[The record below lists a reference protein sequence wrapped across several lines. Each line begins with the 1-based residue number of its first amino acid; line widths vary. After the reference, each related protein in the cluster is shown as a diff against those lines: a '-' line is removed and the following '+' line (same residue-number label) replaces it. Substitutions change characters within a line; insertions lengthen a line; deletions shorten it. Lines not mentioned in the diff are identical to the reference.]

1 MKIFFILI
9 FLQGFISQDFEE
21 TMEKLETLENYV
33 SQFIEE
39 KKNSKTLIELFTTY
53 MREGS
58 VVYNDIF
65 WNFLLSSKSD
75 DDLDEYIQQ
84 KEKNESKTV
93 REIRN
98 YATIELPNKEKLIS
112 VIYLQP

>member
-1 MKIFFILI
+1 MYMKIFFILI

-53 MREGS
+53 MRK
-58 VVYNDIF
+58 VVLYIMIFFGISYYHLKVMMIWMNIYN
-65 WNFLLSSKSD
+65 K
-75 DDLDEYIQQ
+75 
-84 KEKNESKTV
+84 KKKMKV
-93 REIRN
+93 KR
-98 YATIELPNKEKLIS
+98 
-112 VIYLQP
+112 

>member
-93 REIRN
+93 REIRT
-98 YATIELPNKEKLIS
+98 YTSIELPNKEKFDFCHLF
-112 VIYLQP
+112 QP

>member
-39 KKNSKTLIELFTTY
+39 KKNSKTLIELK
-53 MREGS
+53 
-58 VVYNDIF
+58 
-65 WNFLLSSKSD
+65 LC
-75 DDLDEYIQQ
+75 
-84 KEKNESKTV
+84 ES
-93 REIRN
+93 
-98 YATIELPNKEKLIS
+98 
-112 VIYLQP
+112 IY

>member
-58 VVYNDIF
+58 VYNDIF

-75 DDLDEYIQQ
+75 DDLDEYIQ
-84 KEKNESKTV
+84 KKKKMKAK
-93 REIRN
+93 R
-98 YATIELPNKEKLIS
+98 
-112 VIYLQP
+112 